1 MSKEIKT
8 FEVDTW
14 ILFDR
19 DSFNLK
25 GYRYKFCE
33 DKKDLLEIYDQ
44 DLPKLKEELSDY
56 LFEWATDGSSK
67 DSLIPFVYF
76 SEDDFQDTYNPF
88 KGETW
93 NEYYADLD
101 MPNEWVNVSYGND
114 ELPSFISQK
123 DIHKAYHI
131 WINSFNEKV
140 RKENHDLDFGN
151 ELAPRFNIT
160 LCYGSGYDLLST
172 NSFDEVIKWIKENPK
187 TKQQIKE
194 TKEIV

>member
-1 MSKEIKT
+1 MNNNCNLCNKEVNERETQEQCGLSLCLSCDGKYT
-8 FEVDTW
+8 
-14 ILFDR
+14 
-19 DSFNLK
+19 
-25 GYRYKFCE
+25 
-33 DKKDLLEIYDQ
+33 DK
-44 DLPKLKEELSDY
+44 ELIE
-56 LFEWATDGSSK
+56 LGM
-67 DSLIPFVYF
+67 I
-76 SEDDFQDTYNPF
+76 
-88 KGETW
+88 KGESW

-101 MPNEWVNVSYGND
+101 IPNEWVNVSYGND
-114 ELPSFISQK
+114 ELPSFTSQK

-172 NSFDEVIKWIKENPK
+172 NSFDKVIKWIRENPK